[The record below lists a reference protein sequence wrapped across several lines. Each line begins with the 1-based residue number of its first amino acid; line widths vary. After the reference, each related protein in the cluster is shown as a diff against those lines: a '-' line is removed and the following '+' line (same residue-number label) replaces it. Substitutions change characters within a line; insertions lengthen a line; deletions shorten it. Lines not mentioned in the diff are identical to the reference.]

1 MVEYVDFSGNR
12 HNSFDENIEKLKK
25 LFPDVVTDEQGID
38 IERLSEILGVNDTD
52 QEEDS
57 ARYGLSWNGKTNSI
71 RVAQSPTNATLL
83 PEFEKSK
90 DWTDTRNVYIEGD
103 NLETLKVIQKA
114 YSEKVDLIYLDPPYN
129 TGHDFVYEDNFYD
142 SINGYLKQSGIVN
155 DDGQKLSTNT
165 NENGRFHTN
174 WLNMMYPRLR
184 LARNMLSDTG
194 VIFVSIDDNEVANLR
209 LIMDEIF
216 GESNFIAQI
225 AHKSRASVSN
235 DKIISENHN
244 YILLFAKDFSRV
256 FENKKS
262 IGLEPNLEGFSNPDN
277 DPRGE
282 WKTAPVDGPGG
293 AAKGNPYYEFLGV
306 TGYFRYSKD
315 TMQKLYDDGEIVK
328 TKNGL
333 QRKYYKSKAE
343 QSRRTI
349 TTWWDDAGLMS
360 NATRELIALMDGK
373 KTFDTPKPVSLVE
386 RMLEMFTWDK
396 PNALVMDFFSGS
408 GTTGEAVMRMNQKY
422 GGRRSFLLIQLD
434 ELVSDKSEAKKN
446 GYETIPEIALE
457 RLTRV
462 ANQISTQ
469 LTEEPIDT
477 GFKVFKLADSNIVR
491 WQAGFMEDDEKLL
504 SFEGDNIVSDRS
516 SDDVLYEVLIKKGL
530 ELTSLVEK
538 HDVDGG
544 TLYDVEMGAVFV
556 ITGHGIKRDVG
567 SLISELRRSY
577 EEQDMLV
584 TSNVVFIDEAF
595 ENSEE
600 KLNTV
605 AMLRDSGYDASDIES
620 I

>member
-1 MVEYVDFSGNR
+1 MVEYVDFSGNS
-12 HNSFDENIEKLKK
+12 HNSVDENIEKLKK

-155 DDGQKLSTNT
+155 GDGQKLSTNT

-315 TMQKLYDDGEIVK
+315 TMQKLYDAGEIVK

-567 SLISELRRSY
+567 SLISERRRSY

>member
-12 HNSFDENIEKLKK
+12 HNAVDENIEKLKK

-90 DWTDTRNVYIEGD
+90 NWTDTRNVYIEGD

-129 TGHDFVYEDNFYD
+129 TGHDFVYEDNFHD

-155 DDGQKLSTNT
+155 GDGQKLSTNT

-605 AMLRDSGYDASDIES
+605 ALLRDSGYDASDIES

>member
-12 HNSFDENIEKLKK
+12 HNSVDENIEKLKK

-396 PNALVMDFFSGS
+396 PNALVVDFFSGS

-422 GGRRSFLLIQLD
+422 GGRRSFLLIQLG

>member
-12 HNSFDENIEKLKK
+12 HNSVDENIEKLKK